1 MRNRGAVFLFA
12 AFVLW
17 SSYKGFWIQH
27 DIFPTE
33 QACKKKARYAA
44 SEWWAYWYMTTDPTW
59 DEFGGQYG
67 AYEQAHRPLYKGKYS
82 CWPADR
88 DLMEQPPAKK
98 KLKWPTMQGQQP

>member
-1 MRNRGAVFLFA
+1 MRKLTVVLFA

-44 SEWWAYWYMTTDPTW
+44 SEWWAY
-59 DEFGGQYG
+59 
-67 AYEQAHRPLYKGKYS
+67 
-82 CWPADR
+82 
-88 DLMEQPPAKK
+88 
-98 KLKWPTMQGQQP
+98 